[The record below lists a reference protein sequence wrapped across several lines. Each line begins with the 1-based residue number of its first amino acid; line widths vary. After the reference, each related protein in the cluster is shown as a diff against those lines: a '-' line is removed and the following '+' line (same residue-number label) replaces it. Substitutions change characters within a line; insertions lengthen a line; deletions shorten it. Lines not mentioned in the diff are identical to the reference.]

1 MNKMLSILVT
11 VCLLLSLSVGA
22 ATTAY
27 AGEERVPL
35 KIIALPEFAVGG
47 EVADADIQYEA
58 IDGVTVET
66 EWQIWDETRDE
77 YTRWFRVEDGVF
89 ESDRIYKLILNVVSP
104 EGTKFNGQ
112 FVYDGETYDA
122 WYSDIEEGDELIP
135 IAFYEFGRYSDTTE
149 ITKVS
154 IEASVPEVGEV
165 ATVGDVVLYDKE
177 GNVVDPS
184 AVTGYVQWQ
193 AMSKGEK
200 DVTGEAFKAEDVYF
214 LVTDFAAV
222 TGYSFP
228 EKMTLVLNG
237 VEQEFEPDPKS
248 AQNWQT
254 YSLLSPLKAL
264 EITGLPEAKAGE
276 AMPEEVQWDVED
288 AFVTVN
294 WLEEDENVTEDTS
307 FAAGKTYK
315 LSLAVAMG
323 YQPLAEEFVFVI
335 DGETYEPTVFDAEYN
350 TAEVIIEYKIPEEDS
365 AMGTDDAEPLDDSD
379 KEAVEKPQNEST
391 AKVTEEKPEDT
402 KKAPE
407 TGDSDMIMGWAL
419 LAVTAFASIVFVRR
433 KEM

>member
-77 YTRWFRVEDGVF
+77 FRVEDGVF
-89 ESDRIYKLILNVVSP
+89 ESDRIYKLILNVVKP

-237 VEQEFEPDPKS
+237 DEQEFEPDPKS

-365 AMGTDDAEPLDDSD
+365 AIGSEEIEKVEEPAVDDSD
-379 KEAVEKPQNEST
+379 KEAVEQPQKEI
-391 AKVTEEKPEDT
+391 AAEEPVEKAEE

-407 TGDSDMIMGWAL
+407 TGDNGVMGWIL
-419 LAVTAFASIVFVRR
+419 LAVAAVAAMRFVR
-433 KEM
+433 KEEL